1 MSDTITVTGFVATA
15 PRHLVT
21 GEGLPITSFRL
32 ASTQR
37 RYDRRAGEWVDG
49 ETNWY
54 TVTGFRQLAVHAAAS
69 LVKGDRVLVTGRLR
83 IRDWTSGERS
93 GTTVEVEA
101 EALGHDLAWG
111 TTVFTRAASS
121 ALLRGAVGGGG
132 AVGDGAGV
140 GDGVGHGIGVGVG
153 AGGAAT
159 AVRGGTAAQ
168 SRQDTT
174 VAVSQDESV
183 A

>member
-1 MSDTITVTGFVATA
+1 MSDSITLTGFVATA

-21 GEGLPITSFRL
+21 SEGLAITSFRL

-37 RYDRRAGEWVDG
+37 RYDRRLAEWVDG

-69 LVKGDRVLVTGRLR
+69 LGQGDRVLVTGRLR
-83 IRDWTSGERS
+83 IRDWSSGERS

-101 EALGHDLAWG
+101 EAVGHDLTWG

-121 ALLRGAVGGGG
+121 RALHR
-132 AVGDGAGV
+132 
-140 GDGVGHGIGVGVG
+140 
-153 AGGAAT
+153 GGAAPVSAT
-159 AVRGGTAAQ
+159 ADASTASAPE
-168 SRQDTT
+168 DAEP
-174 VAVSQDESV
+174 VAAAARPTATEPLATPPPAAEPRERSP
-183 A
+183 

>member
-1 MSDTITVTGFVATA
+1 MSDTITVTGFVATV

-37 RYDRRAGEWVDG
+37 RYDRRSGEWVDG

-69 LVKGDRVLVTGRLR
+69 VSKGDRVLVTGRLR
-83 IRDWTSGERS
+83 IRDWSSGDRS

-101 EALGHDLAWG
+101 EGLGHDLAWG
-111 TTVFTRAASS
+111 TTVFTRAAAS
-121 ALLRGAVGGGG
+121 AVLRGVGDAVTGEVVDG
-132 AVGDGAGV
+132 ARDGRRAAAADGDGA
-140 GDGVGHGIGVGVG
+140 
-153 AGGAAT
+153 AAPI
-159 AVRGGTAAQ
+159 
-168 SRQDTT
+168 RQDAAP
-174 VAVSQDESV
+174 VAGPDESV